1 MKNKKSLSW
10 KLIFT
15 ILLIV
20 VVALLIINILLK
32 SQPNADCD
40 TLCCIGNNSV
50 LVASK
55 GCGAC
60 HKQIEILG
68 DSKDKFNI
76 IYCGENEQFCIDNQI
91 IAVPT
96 WIINEEKFVGVQSI
110 DKLKELTNC

>member
-15 ILLIV
+15 ILSIV

-32 SQPNADCD
+32 SQPNINN
-40 TLCCIGNNSV
+40 TLDCIGNNSI

-60 HKQIEILG
+60 HKQIEMLGEIVRINLIL
-68 DSKDKFNI
+68 FI
-76 IYCGENEQFCIDNQI
+76 
-91 IAVPT
+91 VMR
-96 WIINEEKFVGVQSI
+96 INNFV
-110 DKLKELTNC
+110 